1 MKLGVLISRVR
12 VEEKWIFEALDK
24 RGVDYDRIDDREA
37 IFDISQT
44 EKWRQYDAVLERSI
58 SYARGLYATQ
68 ILNAWGV
75 PTVNMSHVAAVC
87 GDKLTTT
94 LALQKAGADGAV
106 YVAGGL
112 FLAAEFKAAHLGLD
126 PASLLFF

>member
-44 EKWRQYDAVLERSI
+44 EKWLQYDAVLERSI

-75 PTVNMSHVAAVC
+75 PTVNM
-87 GDKLTTT
+87 
-94 LALQKAGADGAV
+94 
-106 YVAGGL
+106 
-112 FLAAEFKAAHLGLD
+112 
-126 PASLLFF
+126 